1 MSRRYDR
8 SGYTPVPE
16 EDEYSLE
23 AILAEYG
30 KGGRQPAQTVETPE
44 PVREETP
51 PPMEKETPPIPEET
65 LSAEETPPVGELSP
79 KEEAPPAEEAADGP
93 EDGLYQSDAP
103 DRVAL
108 KDIMSQTVDAVL
120 EDRDD
125 GVIEPPVSLGE
136 RLAALAQRWQERRSG
151 QKRRPRFQDTE
162 QLFDQPEDE
171 PEEEAPP
178 EPEPLMEDLLR
189 DAKRRCRRSRRSL
202 ALALLPTAALTAAAV
217 LQELEKLPSVWLDEA
232 VLRCAALGG
241 GLLLTA
247 LLCMPVW
254 QRAIDLLRQGRVGC
268 ELCAGV
274 TVLTQLLCCVC
285 GMVTGSTLATPYAA
299 AGALLVVSCQWGLY
313 LEAET
318 RRSAYHLLELNG
330 QPPYVASV
338 TAAGVCKQLGKTEG
352 FYRLTVKDDP
362 ARLWQNYV
370 LPLLLSA
377 AVVLSGVVCLTGQR
391 MDDFP
396 WVLTSLVTAGM
407 GAAIPLTGVLP
418 LFYLSRRLG
427 RSGCAAA
434 GYAGARALSR
444 PNRLILTDDDLFP
457 AGTVSL
463 NGYKVFGEERS
474 RAVSYAASVA
484 KAAGSSLTPLLE
496 RQLTAE
502 GGFHLPVDE
511 LRFCEEGGVE
521 ATIRGETVLLGSA
534 YFMKKRKVALPRD
547 MKLST
552 GVFLAV
558 DNVLTAVFAIKYQ
571 PSRNAEWA
579 LRTLRRFRITPVLAV
594 RGGNVTPGLIK
605 RKFGVD
611 AKPVYP
617 DVSTRLALAELARQ
631 QGETPYAVICREGLL
646 PLVEAVAGSRRA
658 VKAVRTAT
666 VLSYLGAL
674 AGIALAYYL
683 TSIGNFALLTP
694 LAMVLYQL
702 LWLLPTLLLAGLVKH
717 Y

>member
-8 SGYTPVPE
+8 NGYTNVPE

-30 KGGRQPAQTVETPE
+30 RGGRQPAQT
-44 PVREETP
+44 EETP
-51 PPMEKETPPIPEET
+51 APVAEEAPDPVTGETPAPITEEAPDPVTGETPAPKEAADTPEET
-65 LSAEETPPVGELSP
+65 
-79 KEEAPPAEEAADGP
+79 ADAP
-93 EDGLYQSDAP
+93 EDGPYRSDAP
-103 DRVAL
+103 DRMAL

-120 EDRDD
+120 EDGDD
-125 GVIEPPVSLGE
+125 GVIEQPVSLGD
-136 RLAALAQRWQERRSG
+136 RLAALAQRWRERRDG

-171 PEEEAPP
+171 AEEEEPL
-178 EPEPLMEDLLR
+178 EPEPLAEDLL
-189 DAKRRCRRSRRSL
+189 L
-202 ALALLPTAALTAAAV
+202 ATAV
-217 LQELEKLPSVWLDEA
+217 LQELERLPSQWLDESM
-232 VLRCAALGG
+232 LRCAALGG

-254 QRAIDLLRQGRVGC
+254 QRAMELLRQGRVGC

-274 TVLTQLLCCVC
+274 AVLTQLLCCVC
-285 GMVTGSTLATPYAA
+285 GMVTGSTVATPYAA
-299 AGALLVVSCQWGLY
+299 AGALLTVSCQWGLY

-318 RRSAYHLLELNG
+318 RRSAYHLLVLNG
-330 QPPYVASV
+330 QPPYVVSV
-338 TAAGVCKQLGKTEG
+338 TAAGVCKQRGKTEG
-352 FYRLTVKDDP
+352 FYRLTEKADP

-377 AVVLSGVVCLTGQR
+377 AVVLAGVVCLSGQG
-391 MDDFP
+391 MTDFP

-407 GAAIPLTGVLP
+407 GVAIPLTGVLP

-434 GYAGARALSR
+434 GYAGARAVSR
-444 PNRLILTDDDLFP
+444 PNRLVLTDDDLFP

-474 RAVSYAASVA
+474 RAISYAASVA
-484 KAAGSSLTPLLE
+484 KAAGSGLTPLLE

-502 GGFHLPVDE
+502 GGVHLPVDG

-534 YFMKKRKVALPRD
+534 YFMKKRKVALPRE
-547 MKLST
+547 MKLPT
-552 GVFLAV
+552 GAFLAV
-558 DNVLTAVFAIKYQ
+558 DGALTAAFAIKYQ

-579 LRTLRRFRITPVLAV
+579 LRTLRRFHITPVLAV
-594 RGGNVTPGLIK
+594 RSGNVTPGLIK

-617 DVSTRLALAELARQ
+617 DVSTRLALAELAQQ
-631 QGETPYAVICREGLL
+631 QGEAPYAAICREGLL
-646 PLVEAVAGSRRA
+646 PLVETVAGSRRA
-658 VKAVRTAT
+658 VKAIRTAT
-666 VLSYLGAL
+666 VLSYIGAA

-702 LWLLPTLLLAGLVKH
+702 LWLLPTLLLAGLVNH

>member
-8 SGYTPVPE
+8 GSYTPPVPE

-30 KGGRQPAQTVETPE
+30 KGGRQPAQKEELPVPPELEKEPEKEPEWDLKNEPE
-44 PVREETP
+44 PESA
-51 PPMEKETPPIPEET
+51 PE
-65 LSAEETPPVGELSP
+65 PSP
-79 KEEAPPAEEAADGP
+79 APPDDA
-93 EDGLYQSDAP
+93 YQSDAP

-120 EDRDD
+120 EDEDD
-125 GVIEPPVSLGE
+125 GVIAQPVSLGE
-136 RLAALAQRWQERRSG
+136 KLASLARRWRERRAG
-151 QKRRPRFQDTE
+151 GPGKRRPALQDTE
-162 QLFDQPEDE
+162 QLFSQPEDE
-171 PEEEAPP
+171 PEEDEPP
-178 EPEPLMEDLLR
+178 EPEPLTEDLLR
-189 DAKRRCRRSRRSL
+189 EEKRRCRRLRRG
-202 ALALLPTAALTAAAV
+202 LLPSLVIAAALVAAAV
-217 LQELEKLPSVWLDEA
+217 LQELEKLPSLWLDEA
-232 VLRCAALGG
+232 MLRCAALGG

-247 LLCMPVW
+247 LLCLPVW
-254 QRAIDLLRQGRVGC
+254 QRAAELLRQGRVSC

-299 AGALLVVSCQWGLY
+299 AGALLTVSCQWGLY

-318 RRSAYHLLELNG
+318 RRSAWHLLELNG
-330 QPPYVASV
+330 RPPYVVSV
-338 TAAGVCKQLGKTEG
+338 TGAGVCKQLGRTEG
-352 FYRLTVKDDP
+352 FYRLTEKDDP

-370 LPLLLSA
+370 LPLALSA
-377 AVVLSGVVCLTGQR
+377 AVVLAGVVCFTGGN
-391 MDDFP
+391 MDQFP
-396 WVLTSLVTAGM
+396 WVLTALVTAAM
-407 GAAIPLTGVLP
+407 GVSIPLTGVLP
-418 LFYLSRRLG
+418 MFYLSRRLG

-434 GYAGARALSR
+434 GYAGARAVSR
-444 PNRLILTDDDLFP
+444 SNKLILTDDDLFP
-457 AGTVSL
+457 AGTVTL

-484 KAAGSSLTPLLE
+484 KAAGSGLTPLLE
-496 RQLTAE
+496 RQLAAE
-502 GGFHLPVDE
+502 GGVHLTVEE

-521 ATIRGETVLLGSA
+521 TTIRGETVLLGSA
-534 YFMKKRKVALPRD
+534 YFMKKRKVALPRE

-558 DNVLTAVFAIKYQ
+558 DGALTAVFAIKYQ

-579 LRTLRRFRITPVLAV
+579 LRTLRRFHITPVLAV
-594 RGGNVTPGLIK
+594 RGVNVTPGLIK

-611 AKPVYP
+611 AKPLYP

-631 QGETPYAVICREGLL
+631 QGEAPYVVICREGLL

-658 VKAVRTAT
+658 VKAVRTST
-666 VLSYLGAL
+666 LLSYFGAL
-674 AGIALAYYL
+674 AGIALVYYL
-683 TSIGNFALLTP
+683 TSVGNFALLTP
-694 LAMVLYQL
+694 LAMVLYQA
-702 LWLLPTLLLAGLVKH
+702 LWLLPTLLLAGLVRH